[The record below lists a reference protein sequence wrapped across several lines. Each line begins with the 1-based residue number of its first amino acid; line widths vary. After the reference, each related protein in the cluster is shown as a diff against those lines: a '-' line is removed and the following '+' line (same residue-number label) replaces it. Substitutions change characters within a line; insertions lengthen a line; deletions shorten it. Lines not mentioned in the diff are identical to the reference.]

1 MAGEYSDL
9 GEVGAVTPHR
19 FGEAGVDR
27 FAGVV
32 IGAVQEEDWQSQLAC
47 VSRLSSVGNVGGG
60 IHVPGIGTEEASAGE
75 RGGVDRQVFF
85 GYYHGVA
92 GNSGRLVRAT
102 KPAVVA
108 ADFGGSGGFATA
120 GGIAFAKERTNGV
133 FDVGLENGTG
143 TVEMLV
149 VKKLILPLAGGIRGF
164 GIDLAVDERDQL
176 GRGET
181 LGNVRDAEIGDGLAA
196 LRMVAGEAP

>member
-108 ADFGGSGGFATA
+108 ANLGGSGGSAAT

-133 FDVGLENGTG
+133 FDLCLKSGTRAVEVLFIEKVGTPIGQQGKSL
-143 TVEMLV
+143 
-149 VKKLILPLAGGIRGF
+149 RGRS
-164 GIDLAVDERDQL
+164 RD
-176 GRGET
+176 
-181 LGNVRDAEIGDGLAA
+181 
-196 LRMVAGEAP
+196 